1 MMFYMQIISKAQMH
15 ICAQFNF
22 KWAGQKQTPPFI
34 YLFQCKNVKVFKKV
48 IIKQIMN
55 NLRYLN

>member
-34 YLFQCKNVKVFKKV
+34 YLFIYFSVK
-48 IIKQIMN
+48 M
-55 NLRYLN
+55 